1 VQAIATERLRGWGA
15 TLLRVV
21 VGLIFLAHGAQKL
34 FGDGISGVAGMTE
47 GLGMPA
53 PTLAAGILVFV
64 EVVGGAALIL
74 GLFTRLFAVPL
85 AFSMLVAT
93 LMVHLPNGFFSSSG
107 GIEFTLLLTVA
118 SVALA
123 LIGPGNLAL
132 DRLLARRGLPLTG
145 EEAPRPKTSSRE
157 AVNAGSLARSEQSV
171 PSTHRR

>member
-1 VQAIATERLRGWGA
+1 MQAIATERLWGWGA

-34 FGDGISGVAGMTE
+34 FGDGINGVAGTTE

-74 GLFTRLFAVPL
+74 GLFTRLFAIPL

-93 LMVHLPNGFFSSSG
+93 LLVHLPNGFFSSGG

-123 LIGPGNLAL
+123 LMGSGNLAL
-132 DRLLARRGLPLTG
+132 DRFLSRRGLPLTG
-145 EEAPRPKTSSRE
+145 EEDPRPKTPSRE
-157 AVNAGSLARSEQSV
+157 AVNAGSLVRSEQSL
-171 PSTHRR
+171 SSMHRR